1 MLSDKRI
8 KRYLSMAKSAS
19 ELSDYIHNKVGC
31 IFVYK
36 KDIVAVGYNHKVT
49 SPLQKK
55 YNKYRV
61 SKNGRMYDVNKQ
73 KNYIHAEADALI
85 RASKKLTDDELKECK
100 VFIYRQTKSGIMGL
114 SRCCNACYKMLEDV
128 GIKEI
133 YYSKDIKG
141 YGHEVITDETF

>member
-55 YNKYRV
+55 I
-61 SKNGRMYDVNKQ
+61 Q
-73 KNYIHAEADALI
+73 
-85 RASKKLTDDELKECK
+85 
-100 VFIYRQTKSGIMGL
+100 
-114 SRCCNACYKMLEDV
+114 
-128 GIKEI
+128 
-133 YYSKDIKG
+133 
-141 YGHEVITDETF
+141 